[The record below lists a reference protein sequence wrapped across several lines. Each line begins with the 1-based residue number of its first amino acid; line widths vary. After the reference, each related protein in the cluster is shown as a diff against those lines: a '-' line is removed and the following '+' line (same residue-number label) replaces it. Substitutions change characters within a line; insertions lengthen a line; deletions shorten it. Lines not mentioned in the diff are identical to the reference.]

1 MHTTHYP
8 LAFPHHTLHGVDFD
22 ATTLRPADLLW
33 LPYPALLN
41 RYGHKRQAEHLAG
54 RIAAVHA
61 LREVGEKRVP
71 HPGDRGQPLWPAPWF
86 GSISHCDN
94 TALAVVSH
102 EPVGVDIERLFDCR
116 LAQELE
122 NSVITPAE
130 RLVIAGS
137 DLAFELALTVVF
149 SAKESV
155 FKAFSHQAL
164 EFPVFLRAKLLKL
177 PARAGRG
184 GVPASSPP
192 KLENKLIL
200 INWLKLNDRIIT
212 CTAPANE
219 A

>member
-1 MHTTHYP
+1 MQTTHYP
-8 LAFPHHTLHGVDFD
+8 LAFPHHILHGVDFD

-86 GSISHCDN
+86 GSISHSDN

-116 LAQELE
+116 LAQEVE

-164 EFPVFLRAKLLKL
+164 EFPGFFSAQLVNINASALTLRLT
-177 PARAGRG
+177 
-184 GVPASSPP
+184 ASFSPS
-192 KLENKLIL
+192 LENKFTL
-200 INWLKLNDRIIT
+200 INWLKLKNRIIT
-212 CTAPANE
+212 CTTPANE

>member
-1 MHTTHYP
+1 MQTTHYP
-8 LAFPHHTLHGVDFD
+8 LTFPHHTLHCVDFD
-22 ATTLRPADLLW
+22 ATTLQPADLLW
-33 LPYPALLN
+33 LPYPALIH

-86 GSISHCDN
+86 GSISHCGN

-122 NSVITPAE
+122 SSVITPVE
-130 RLVIAGS
+130 RLVIAES
-137 DLAFELALTVVF
+137 DLPFELALTITF

-155 FKAFSHQAL
+155 FKAFSHQSL
-164 EFPVFLRAKLLKL
+164 EFPGFFSAQLVNMPPRTLTLRLTTSFA
-177 PARAGRG
+177 P
-184 GVPASSPP
+184 S
-192 KLENKLIL
+192 LENKLIS

>member
-1 MHTTHYP
+1 MQTTHYP

-86 GSISHCDN
+86 GSISHCGN

-102 EPVGVDIERLFDCR
+102 EPVGVDIEQLFDCR

-137 DLAFELALTVVF
+137 DLDFELALTVVF
-149 SAKESV
+149 SAKESG
-155 FKAFSHQAL
+155 FKAVSHQAL
-164 EFPVFLRAKLLKL
+164 EFPGFFSAQLVNINASALTLRLT
-177 PARAGRG
+177 
-184 GVPASSPP
+184 ASFSPS
-192 KLENKLIL
+192 LENKFIL
-200 INWLKLNDRIIT
+200 INWLKLKNRIIT
-212 CTAPANE
+212 CTTPANE

>member
-1 MHTTHYP
+1 MQTTHYP
-8 LAFPHHTLHGVDFD
+8 LAFPHHILHGVDFD

-86 GSISHCDN
+86 GSISHCGN

-130 RLVIAGS
+130 RLVIACC

-155 FKAFSHQAL
+155 FKAFSHNAL
-164 EFPVFLRAKLLKL
+164 DFPGFFSAQLVNMNASALTLRLT
-177 PARAGRG
+177 
-184 GVPASSPP
+184 ASFSPS
-192 KLENKLIL
+192 LENKLIS
-200 INWLKLNDRIIT
+200 INWLKLKNRIIT
-212 CTAPANE
+212 CTTPANE